1 MESKLLRYTLRVD
14 RMYFQKFRYIAE
26 SEGRSANKEVEQYI
40 KKRVNEIEAIH
51 GKIEIKKLGSI
62 HMD

>member
-40 KKRVNEIEAIH
+40 KKRVNEFEAIH
-51 GKIEIKKLGSI
+51 GKIEIKKLVSI